1 MLPGKS
7 SFQLLQALAWRWL
20 RLSYSV
26 STLSLSD
33 IPHIVDPVS
42 IETAL
47 DGEARR
53 VLVLFVCITSAD
65 NHLCCP
71 LIRLK
76 DKSPR
81 SASKSTVLW
90 MYAHRTGPAERI
102 GTMCG
107 PYT

>member
-7 SFQLLQALAWRWL
+7 SFRLLQALARRWL

-33 IPHIVDPVS
+33 SPHIVDPVS

-53 VLVLFVCITSAD
+53 VLVLFVCVTSAD

-71 LIRLK
+71 LSK

-102 GTMCG
+102 GTLCG